1 MPSTASSRSRAA
13 LALAGAAALL
23 AACAGGTPWGATPQH
38 IPVLP
43 PLPRLEQVPA
53 HIEAGTTA
61 GAQRIAER
69 VRDALAAQ
77 PRLAQAGLRVQGLE
91 GGVMVVEGT
100 VASPDDRALAL
111 ATARQVA
118 GVRDVVDRMAG
129 P

>member
-1 MPSTASSRSRAA
+1 MPSIASPRPRAA
-13 LALAGAAALL
+13 LALAGAAVLL

-38 IPVLP
+38 IPLP

-69 VRDALAAQ
+69 VRAALAAQ

>member
-1 MPSTASSRSRAA
+1 M
-13 LALAGAAALL
+13 
-23 AACAGGTPWGATPQH
+23 
-38 IPVLP
+38 
-43 PLPRLEQVPA
+43 PA

-69 VRDALAAQ
+69 VRAALAAQ

>member
-1 MPSTASSRSRAA
+1 MKGTLASAHHS
-13 LALAGAAALL
+13 AGL
-23 AACAGGTPWGATPQH
+23 
-38 IPVLP
+38 
-43 PLPRLEQVPA
+43 R
-53 HIEAGTTA
+53 TTS
-61 GAQRIAER
+61 
-69 VRDALAAQ
+69 Q